1 MKNLLNLLLLAV
13 LGMAMLLFH
22 TGCAST
28 LYPKGAETQF
38 FQRDIELQE
47 GTVTVSPGTFSI
59 TGKGLKTSVSLA
71 GAPAA
76 PRATAPVPAADGSVP
91 HAAELGSPVEG
102 DSAQP
107 PPEPPPISQVAT
119 PPVPAP

>member
-13 LGMAMLLFH
+13 LGMVMLFH

-76 PRATAPVPAADGSVP
+76 QAPTASASTTDGTVP
-91 HAAELGSPVEG
+91 HASDLGSPAPEG
-102 DSAQP
+102 SPQSP
-107 PPEPPPISQVAT
+107 PPPPPISQAAT
-119 PPVPAP
+119 PPVQAP